1 MPFSLAKSET
11 YGPIKGGQN
20 LWDIA
25 NETRT
30 DKTISVEQLAYSIY
44 QLNPDAFYS
53 SNMNLLHIGV
63 VLNIPDAETVLKTS
77 KPEAQQQLQQHVHA
91 LDLIRVD
98 AKQLRKAKI
107 TRSKYKK
114 QIKVLQKRLGKY
126 RHKSRDWNKTYTQL
140 VTAKRNYSKSKR
152 KVVKLT
158 GLLLEKATLKSD
170 SPVKKVVSTT
180 AMTEVNQRLAQ
191 IQSSLENLNHFN
203 TELVEKVAQLAT
215 LNKRVKVIEE
225 ELGKNDDL
233 VIQLKNTLDLAQQA
247 IKEQQLKSEYLDQR
261 LEKLDSINSSQIDS
275 DAIDKT
281 TSAEAKEESVV
292 KTSTT
297 SNIQTFENN
306 KNESSPTVTTEN
318 QQQENPEVT
327 TENTSNPE
335 VTAQI
340 IDTKPV
346 ENNETEPTPVITTK
360 IKEQDNNN
368 AITEDATKPEI
379 MAQVQDSKPTVKED
393 TDPAIANENKDQ
405 DSSDIATVDVSGP
418 VIATATPTE
427 TESELVKNDAEV
439 EASSIEIDTSIPQ
452 IVESDEIE
460 NTDTAAASDE
470 MLLMK
475 EEENI
480 VVNETENKKEE
491 ANKAENEV
499 ATKVE
504 ENIEIASD
512 KFSMYEFE
520 AESLAVDISDGP
532 IVDNKSSEITQANP
546 EATGTNTNTIDQGS
560 LKRTKL
566 TDANYPIA
574 GSVPRKEINTR
585 SRNGSTSDSS
595 TNYWIQLLKDKI
607 IIIGG
612 ILNGIILLFVF
623 YKLFSNGQ
631 PALELEDTDTESEKS
646 NGYIPWQ
653 DRVKPKRRI

>member
-11 YGPIKGGQN
+11 YGPIKGGQT

-53 SNMNLLHIGV
+53 SNMNLLHKGV
-63 VLNIPDAETVLKTS
+63 VLNIPDAKTVLKTS
-77 KPEAQQQLQQHVHA
+77 KPEAQQHLQQHVHA
-91 LDLIRVD
+91 LDLLRVD

-107 TRSKYKK
+107 IRSKYKK
-114 QIKVLQKRLGKY
+114 QVKVLQKKLGKY
-126 RHKSRDWNKTYTQL
+126 RHKSRDWNRFYTKL

-152 KVVKLT
+152 QVVKLT
-158 GLLLEKATLKSD
+158 GLLLEKATLKAD

-180 AMTEVNQRLAQ
+180 GMTEVNQRLAQ

-215 LNKRVKVIEE
+215 LDKRVKVIEE

-292 KTSTT
+292 ETSTT
-297 SNIQTFENN
+297 SNIQTVENKN
-306 KNESSPTVTTEN
+306 NESSPIDTTEN
-318 QQQENPEVT
+318 QEQESSEVT
-327 TENTSNPE
+327 TEGTSDPE
-335 VTAQI
+335 VTAQ
-340 IDTKPV
+340 V
-346 ENNETEPTPVITTK
+346 
-360 IKEQDNNN
+360 QDN
-368 AITEDATKPEI
+368 
-379 MAQVQDSKPTVKED
+379 KPTEKED
-393 TDPAIANENKDQ
+393 TDPAITIEDKNQ
-405 DSSDIATVDVSGP
+405 DSSDITSVEVNEP
-418 VIATATPTE
+418 VVATATE

-439 EASSIEIDTSIPQ
+439 EASSTEIDTSISQ
-452 IVESDEIE
+452 IVESDKIE
-460 NTDTAAASDE
+460 NTDTEATSDE
-470 MLLMK
+470 KLLIT

-480 VVNETENKKEE
+480 VVNEAENKKQE
-491 ANKAENEV
+491 ANKAEPEV
-499 ATKVE
+499 AAKVE
-504 ENIEIASD
+504 ENIQIASD
-512 KFSMYEFE
+512 KFSVYEFE

-532 IVDNKSSEITQANP
+532 IVDNKSSELTQANL
-546 EATGTNTNTIDQGS
+546 EATGTNSNTIDQGS

-566 TDANYPIA
+566 TDANYPIV
-574 GSVPRKEINTR
+574 GNVPREEINPR
-585 SRNGSTSDSS
+585 SRNGSASDSS

-623 YKLFSNGQ
+623 YKLLSTSRQ
-631 PALELEDTDTESEKS
+631 TALELEDTDTESEKS